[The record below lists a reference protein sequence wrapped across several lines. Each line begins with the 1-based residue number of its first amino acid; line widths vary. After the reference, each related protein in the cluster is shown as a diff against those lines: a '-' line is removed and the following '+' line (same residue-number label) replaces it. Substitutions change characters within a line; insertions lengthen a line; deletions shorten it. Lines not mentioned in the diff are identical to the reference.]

1 VLIRPHKRSTTR
13 TRLKNSLSPLRYF
26 TEHLVGVFGKL
37 PWENNLDHNPR
48 DSRYGDSK
56 AHLEFNLQQIS
67 HNGDDETAHK
77 HFVEH
82 LACTNRNA
90 KNRSKNC
97 ESRSRLTTAH
107 VNLGD
112 KNTTNSATKNPNAK
126 HFPVARPA
134 LEIGAQRASLNSEP
148 RAQPS
153 TGANGESRE
162 QLLPTEK
169 EISARKTASSK
180 KNQLEHWPLARRLK
194 RTKKIRTERRT
205 RQRLK
210 RRNQVGVQTAIREQL
225 TRETKEQGK
234 TAGYTHDS
242 REKKN

>member
-1 VLIRPHKRSTTR
+1 
-13 TRLKNSLSPLRYF
+13 
-26 TEHLVGVFGKL
+26 VGVFGKL

-67 HNGDDETAHK
+67 YNGDDETAHK

-148 RAQPS
+148 RTQPS

-169 EISARKTASSK
+169 EISARETASSK
-180 KNQLEHWPLARRLK
+180 KNQLEHWPLAWRLK
-194 RTKKIRTERRT
+194 RTKKNKNRHHQAAHTAETQEKKSSWRADSNTGTAHERNQKSRGKLLGTHTIHVKRRTEQEEQQRR
-205 RQRLK
+205 
-210 RRNQVGVQTAIREQL
+210 
-225 TRETKEQGK
+225 
-234 TAGYTHDS
+234 
-242 REKKN
+242 